1 VSDEIST
8 PVTEASAPVDAGLGS
23 EDISLNTA
31 VHASEGIHDAPP
43 TPAPSEGAS
52 LSELK
57 DQELAPKYTDLD
69 LDRIREEE
77 RLRLSI
83 DRQRADMQQLEQY
96 KQQQARQARDAA
108 LAEERDLL
116 GKAQQGDLKAQQALY
131 ERSLE
136 EIAQRQKREELDRA
150 MEPERAV
157 VRDQVR
163 RSVWEQFAESFGM
176 SPDDPD
182 LLSIPGDKGLK
193 GITAEI
199 LRKTSEKDLLDAV
212 KANPQVQKWLR
223 EETETGAKA
232 AQAKGM
238 ARALGSTE
246 APRADV
252 GGSASSGLSGD
263 ALERA
268 LMDSPDDSGLY
279 KAWVDQEKS
288 AGRYW

>member
-23 EDISLNTA
+23 EDVSLNTA
-31 VHASEGIHDAPP
+31 VHASDGLHDA
-43 TPAPSEGAS
+43 TAPAPAEGAS

-57 DQELAPKYTDLD
+57 DQELAPKYTDSD
-69 LDRIREEE
+69 LERIREEE

-83 DRQRADMQQLEQY
+83 ERQRADMQQLEQY

-116 GKAQQGDLKAQQALY
+116 NKAQQGDLKAQQALY

-136 EIAQRQKREELDRA
+136 EVAQRQKREELDRA
-150 MEPERAV
+150 LEPERAV

-163 RSVWEQFAESFGM
+163 RSVWEQFAQSFGM

-199 LRKTSEKDLLDAV
+199 LRKTSEKDLLDAI
-212 KANPQVQKWLR
+212 KSNPQVQRWVK

-232 AQAKGM
+232 AQARGM
-238 ARALGSTE
+238 ARALGSPE

-252 GGSASSGLSGD
+252 GGSAGRGLSGD

-268 LMDSPDDSGLY
+268 LMESPDDSGLY